1 MLSLNHGTIGC
12 FITEFIIRRAYR
24 SNADTM
30 LTYQSNVDTRVLL
43 YQKTRSL
50 RLNHSIFLH
59 SADCDESSCGALVL
73 IDFRFL

>member
-12 FITEFIIRRAYR
+12 FITEFIIRRAYQ

-30 LTYQSNVDTRVLL
+30 LTYQSNVVTRVLL

-59 SADCDESSCGALVL
+59 RADSDKSSCGALVL
-73 IDFRFL
+73 IGLSFL